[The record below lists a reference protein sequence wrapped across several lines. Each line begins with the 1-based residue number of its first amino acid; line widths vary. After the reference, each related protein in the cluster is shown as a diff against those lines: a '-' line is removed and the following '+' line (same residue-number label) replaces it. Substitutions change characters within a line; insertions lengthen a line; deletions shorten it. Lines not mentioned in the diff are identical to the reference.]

1 MTFKDYL
8 ETTNITLMRDTDKMI
23 EDFINRVEDSEYTK
37 STDLMVG
44 IPRTSTIYNND
55 VIGVVDIDS
64 KLLTMYIIDGQLISS
79 NALVLEN
86 GKWKRAYNHSRATLV
101 GKVNCPCIN
110 FITESEKIM
119 LENGLVIRDFTES
132 RDIDLNNKIDKHI
145 QDNIQ

>member
-55 VIGVVDIDS
+55 VIEVVDIDS
-64 KLLTMYIIDGQLISS
+64 KLLCI
-79 NALVLEN
+79 
-86 GKWKRAYNHSRATLV
+86 YN
-101 GKVNCPCIN
+101 
-110 FITESEKIM
+110 
-119 LENGLVIRDFTES
+119 
-132 RDIDLNNKIDKHI
+132 
-145 QDNIQ
+145 